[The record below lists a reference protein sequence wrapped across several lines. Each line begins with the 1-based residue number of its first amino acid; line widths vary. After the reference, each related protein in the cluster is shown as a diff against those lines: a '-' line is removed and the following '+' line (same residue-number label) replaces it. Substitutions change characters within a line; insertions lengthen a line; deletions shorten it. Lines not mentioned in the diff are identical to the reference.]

1 VKLRSFGLI
10 LGVFL
15 ASLTGC
21 DQPVP
26 PDAGVTATLHQS
38 NSTGFDR
45 ALAVRPFQFPADHG
59 PHPNFRD
66 EWWYV
71 TGNLDGPNGRRFG
84 FQITFFRH
92 GIRRGKRPGESQWA
106 GQDAWMAHLAL
117 TDVAN
122 QQYHSFQR
130 ISREAI
136 GLAGARAEPF
146 KVWLDDWVLEA
157 SGGEG
162 DPWHFKAQQ
171 EGVELDLMLKSGKA
185 PVLQGDRGLSQKS
198 MEPGNASYYY
208 SMTRMSARGRVRL
221 KDEVVPVSGL
231 AWLDRE
237 WSTSMLAQDQAGWDW
252 FSLQLDSGEDLMYFR
267 MRRKN
272 GEEDPLSSGAW
283 IPFDGTSRHL
293 NREDVKLTSLSTW
306 GSPAGYDYPTSW
318 QLSILPTGLK
328 LVIKPVL
335 ADQEF
340 RHDARYWEG
349 AVDVTDAETG
359 QRLGKGYV
367 ELTGYAPGAVEK
379 ATD

>member
-1 VKLRSFGLI
+1 MNLRRFGLS
-10 LGVFL
+10 LGVL
-15 ASLTGC
+15 LGALTGC

-26 PDAGVTATLHQS
+26 QDGGVTATLHQA
-38 NSTGFDR
+38 NTTGFDR

-92 GIRRGKRPGESQWA
+92 GIRRGKRPGESHWA
-106 GQDAWMAHLAL
+106 GQDAWMAHFAL

-122 QQYHSFQR
+122 QRYHSFQR

-136 GLAGARAEPF
+136 GLAGAQAEPF

-157 SGGEG
+157 SPGEG
-162 DPWHFKAQQ
+162 KPWHFRAQQ
-171 EGVELDLMLKSGKA
+171 EGVEVDLMLSPGKA
-185 PVLQGDRGLSQKS
+185 PVLQGDQGLSQKS
-198 MEPGNASYYY
+198 SEAGNASYYY
-208 SMTRMSARGRVRL
+208 SMTRMVAQGRVRVMGQSL
-221 KDEVVPVSGL
+221 PVGGL

-237 WSTSMLAQDQAGWDW
+237 WSTSMLAPDQAGWDW

-267 MRRKN
+267 MRQKN
-272 GEEDPLSSGAW
+272 GEEDPMSSGAF
-283 IPFDGTSRHL
+283 ITADGASHHL
-293 NREDVKLTSLSTW
+293 NREDVKLMPLSTW
-306 GSPAGYDYPTSW
+306 KSPSGYEYPASW
-318 QLSILPTGLK
+318 QLSMVQTGQK
-328 LVIKPVL
+328 LMVKPVL
-335 ADQEF
+335 SDQEF

-359 QRLGKGYV
+359 QRLGRGYV